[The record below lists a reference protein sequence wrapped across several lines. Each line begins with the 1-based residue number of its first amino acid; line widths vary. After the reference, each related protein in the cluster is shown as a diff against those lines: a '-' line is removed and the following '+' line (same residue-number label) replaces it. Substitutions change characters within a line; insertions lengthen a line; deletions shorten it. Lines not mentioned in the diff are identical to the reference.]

1 MNGIEALFFM
11 SFIVVPALCLWNI
24 YLTVRVKT
32 LDAAICRV
40 WNRYVRDQ
48 AINQAIDQDPA
59 AVRSAH
65 WRGIGDPYEDFP
77 NQDAWQG
84 KIRPES
90 LTPANVPATVKR
102 REEARKAALRE
113 DNNID

>member
-65 WRGIGDPYEDFP
+65 WKGIGDPYEDFP
-77 NQDAWQG
+77 QPMRTLDA
-84 KIRPES
+84 
-90 LTPANVPATVKR
+90 A
-102 REEARKAALRE
+102 ARAALRDQE
-113 DNNID
+113 RANQERGAHD